1 MAEIIDV
8 ANAMFKFKNDW
19 IYNSKKDKVTD
30 DEKIKYFFVFNRYFS
45 KKYAQKA
52 QLLNLKSI
60 DKATAMDLWFHF
72 MKTQPYPDWFWS
84 KSPKQEKE
92 MPEKEYKQLLRHLSI
107 KESDL
112 DYLIDRFPEF
122 VKDEQAYLKK
132 LEKGN

>member
-19 IYNSKKDKVTD
+19 IYNSKKEKVTD

-45 KKYAQKA
+45 KKYPEKA

-122 VKDEQAYLKK
+122 IKDEQAYLKK
-132 LEKGN
+132 LEKGH

>member
-8 ANAMFKFKNDW
+8 ANAIFKFKNDW
-19 IYNSKKDKVTD
+19 IYNSKKEKVTD

-45 KKYAQKA
+45 KKYTQKA

-60 DKATAMDLWFHF
+60 DKATSMDLWFHF

-92 MPEKEYKQLLRHLSI
+92 IPEKEYKQLLRHLSI

-122 VKDEQAYLKK
+122 IKEEQAYLKK

>member
-45 KKYAQKA
+45 KKYIQKA

-60 DKATAMDLWFHF
+60 DTATAMDLWFHF

>member
-19 IYNSKKDKVTD
+19 IYSNDRKKVSDEDK
-30 DEKIKYFFVFNRYFS
+30 EKFFFIFNRYFS
-45 KKYAQKA
+45 KRYPQKA
-52 QLLNLKSI
+52 QFLNLKTI

-84 KSPKQEKE
+84 KSPKQEKA
-92 MPEKEYKQLLRHLSI
+92 MPEKEYKQLLKHLAL
-107 KESDL
+107 KEQDL
-112 DYLIDRFPEF
+112 DCLIDRFPDFIKE
-122 VKDEQAYLKK
+122 EQAYLKK

>member
-8 ANAMFKFKNDW
+8 ANAIFKFKNDW
-19 IYNSKKDKVTD
+19 IYTNDKKKVS
-30 DEKIKYFFVFNRYFS
+30 DEYKEKFFFIFNRYFS
-45 KKYAQKA
+45 KKYPQKA
-52 QLLNLKSI
+52 QLLNLKTI

-84 KSPKQEKE
+84 KSPKHEKA
-92 MPEKEYKQLLRHLSI
+92 MPEKEYKQLLRHLQI

-112 DYLIDRFPEF
+112 DYLIDRYPDFIKE
-122 VKDEQAYLKK
+122 EQTYLKK

>member
-1 MAEIIDV
+1 
-8 ANAMFKFKNDW
+8 
-19 IYNSKKDKVTD
+19 
-30 DEKIKYFFVFNRYFS
+30 
-45 KKYAQKA
+45 
-52 QLLNLKSI
+52 
-60 DKATAMDLWFHF
+60 

-122 VKDEQAYLKK
+122 IKDEQAYLKK

>member
-19 IYNSKKDKVTD
+19 IYNSKKEKVTD

-45 KKYAQKA
+45 KKYHEKA
-52 QLLNLKSI
+52 QLLNLKTI

-122 VKDEQAYLKK
+122 IKDEQAYLKK

>member
-19 IYNSKKDKVTD
+19 IYNSKKEKVTD

-45 KKYAQKA
+45 KKYPEKA

-122 VKDEQAYLKK
+122 IKDEQAYLKK

>member
-8 ANAMFKFKNDW
+8 ANAIFKFKNDW
-19 IYNSKKDKVTD
+19 IYNSKKEKVTD

-45 KKYAQKA
+45 KKYTQKA

-92 MPEKEYKQLLRHLSI
+92 IPEKEYKQLLRHLSI

-122 VKDEQAYLKK
+122 IKEEQAYLKK